1 MIGRRFSTAKKKN
14 RGRASGLTLPPTEIL
29 RNKANEMAALQGQMQ
44 YQAGANSTCAGMS
57 PGLYS
62 QFDLVTGLQRQGG
75 NTSILPSFLQNAH
88 SQLHSYQQQ
97 VPTYAM
103 VQGPAPPNRMV
114 QARPMSSIDPMM
126 AMPPVQQ
133 VQIPTSIAASTAS
146 TIAAAATGLHGY
158 SPTTASN
165 YGSNCGATLMR
176 MDDSSASY
184 SYMSSPPPPFA
195 GRNPQGGLMA
205 VHHEQCLGDGLGGFD
220 DIATFAGEADL
231 YSHTEY
237 GHDFEMG
244 DDFDID
250 PKDAAIPAV
259 VETRQPLPM
268 QPLPVAEGTNAA
280 VANPYV
286 GPSVGTRYVEGGYVD
301 HIEGAAGNSYHQ
313 NPADASADEAAATQQ
328 FGECFF

>member
-1 MIGRRFSTAKKKN
+1 MIGRRFSTTKKKN
-14 RGRASGLTLPPTEIL
+14 RGRASGLNLPPKEIL

-44 YQAGANSTCAGMS
+44 YQAGANSTDAGMS
-57 PGLYS
+57 PGLRS
-62 QFDLVTGLQRQGG
+62 QFDHVTGLQIQGG

-97 VPTYAM
+97 VPPTCAM
-103 VQGPAPPNRMV
+103 VQGPAPTNRMV
-114 QARPMSSIDPMM
+114 QARPMASVDPMM

-133 VQIPTSIAASTAS
+133 VQIPTSIVATTAP
-146 TIAAAATGLHGY
+146 TIAAAATGPHGY

-165 YGSNCGATLMR
+165 YGSNCGVMR

-184 SYMSSPPPPFA
+184 SYTSSPPPPFA
-195 GRNPQGGLMA
+195 GRYPEGGLMA
-205 VHHEQCLGDGLGGFD
+205 VQDAQCLGDGLGGFD
-220 DIATFAGEADL
+220 ETATFAGEADL

-237 GHDFEMG
+237 DHAFETSE
-244 DDFDID
+244 DFDID
-250 PKDAAIPAV
+250 PKDAVIPAV

-286 GPSVGTRYVEGGYVD
+286 RPSVGAPSVEGGYVD
-301 HIEGAAGNSYHQ
+301 HIGGAAGSPYHQ
-313 NPADASADEAAATQQ
+313 NTTDVPADEAATTQQ
-328 FGECFF
+328 FGDCFF